1 MKDLIIIGAGDM
13 GRETAWLVEGINE
26 VKPEWNILGF
36 VDDSDA
42 VQGTMVDG
50 LYPVL
55 GKTDALSRYSE
66 GEIYVICSISTPRIR
81 KMIME
86 RVLQQKNL
94 QPATLIHPS
103 VDIGRGTK
111 IGKGCVLAHRCFL
124 AIDVDVKDHVFLNTA
139 VCVGHDT
146 VIEDYC
152 TVMSSTNLSG
162 RVHLGTGTEIGAG
175 TRIIPKINVCPNTV
189 IGAGAVVV
197 RDITESGTYVGVPV
211 KKVH

>member
-13 GRETAWLVEGINE
+13 GRETAWLVEGIN
-26 VKPEWNILGF
+26 
-36 VDDSDA
+36 A
-42 VQGTMVDG
+42 VQGAVIDG

-55 GKTDALSRYSE
+55 GKTEALSRYT
-66 GEIYVICSISTPRIR
+66 GEVYVVCSISTPRIR

-86 RVLQQKNL
+86 RVLQQENL
-94 QPATLIHPS
+94 KPATLIHPT
-103 VDIGRGTK
+103 VEIGRGTS
-111 IGKGCVLAHRCFL
+111 IGKGCIIAQRCVLSITAE
-124 AIDVDVKDHVFLNTA
+124 VKDFVFLNIGTI
-139 VCVGHDT
+139 VGHDD

-162 RVHLGTGTEIGAG
+162 HVRLGTGTELG
-175 TRIIPKINVCPNTV
+175 TGVRVIPGISVCPNTV

-197 RDITESGTYVGVPV
+197 RDITEPGTYVGVPV